1 MEGRPVLPQG
11 DHFATLRQE
20 RASFFMNVSE
30 SHGLVPSV
38 VGFAISAALLW
49 IGSEVFAAA
58 RARAGTAMR
67 RLQACALVLAG
78 CGVWWPGH
86 FAGVADEAGF
96 TLLGLSV
103 GGVLAWTLAGVAF
116 LTSFARA
123 PRSGRGVPP
132 SRSSSSRRHWSA
144 SASSSSRARSSSS

>member
-1 MEGRPVLPQG
+1 
-11 DHFATLRQE
+11 
-20 RASFFMNVSE
+20 MNVSE
-30 SHGLVPSV
+30 SHGLLPSV

-58 RARAGTAMR
+58 RTRAASAMR

-86 FAGVADEAGF
+86 FAGVPDEAGF

-103 GGVLAWTLAGVAF
+103 GAVLAWTLAER
-116 LTSFARA
+116 LA
-123 PRSGRGVPP
+123 PALSGTALAWL
-132 SRSSSSRRHWSA
+132 RRRTA
-144 SASSSSRARSSSS
+144 PI